1 MVIAQW
7 SSYSARYNG
16 FIITSYAGHSSLAL
30 PAMSLLFFRS
40 LTTCRV
46 LRSWVRR
53 VLACAAL
60 GAVTACTSFNNASTS
75 VASIITPYKV
85 EVVQGNFVSKEQVAA
100 LRPGMARAQVRD
112 ILGSPLVTSAFRE
125 DRWDY
130 VFTIRRQGIEAQSRK
145 LAVYFKGDEF
155 ERSEGDDMPS
165 EADFVATLD
174 NKRALGKVPNLEANE
189 AQLEKSKSNAPS
201 NPADPASTLP
211 ATPATPTS
219 YPPLEPAR

>member
-1 MVIAQW
+1 MPV
-7 SSYSARYNG
+7 
-16 FIITSYAGHSSLAL
+16 
-30 PAMSLLFFRS
+30 FFPPL
-40 LTTCRV
+40 LTTYRV
-46 LRSWVRR
+46 LRGLVWR

-60 GAVTACTSFNNASTS
+60 GAVAACSSFNNASTS

-125 DRWDY
+125 ERWDY

-155 ERSEGDDMPS
+155 DKAEGDDMPS

-174 NKRALGKVPNLEANE
+174 NKRALGKVPNLEASE

-201 NPADPASTLP
+201 SPADASSTLP
-211 ATPATPTS
+211 AAPTS
-219 YPPLEPAR
+219 YPPLEPAAR